1 MDNVA
6 GEMVPIFMFLGL
18 TVIISLFF
26 WFRFR
31 ARGEMQQTIRTA
43 IDKGQELTPE
53 LVESLGS
60 PQKSSKDR
68 DLRLALIWLAIAF
81 GIALFGFAMSSIEE
95 EVFHIM
101 LGVSAFPVCLGVA
114 YLIMWRV
121 TEREQ

>member
-1 MDNVA
+1 
-6 GEMVPIFMFLGL
+6 MFAGL

-26 WFRFR
+26 WFRYR

-60 PQKSSKDR
+60 PRKSSKNR
-68 DLRLALIWLAIAF
+68 DLRLALIWLAIGL
-81 GIALFGFAMSSIEE
+81 GIALFGLAMSSVEE
-95 EVFHIM
+95 EVFMIM
-101 LGVSAFPVCLGVA
+101 LGISAFPFMVGLA
-114 YLIMWRV
+114 FLIMWRV